1 MSYGPARS
9 QRDEYKRSILRVADV
24 IRKWT
29 SENMD
34 STEARRFELTHDGLV
49 LKVFIRS
56 IQAKGL
62 LQRLQHEALPS
73 GFARTIP
80 WLEDSGEWS
89 IWLGYSEPVE
99 SPNYVRINPSW
110 GFPNPLR

>member
-1 MSYGPARS
+1 MYRPAPS
-9 QRDEYKRSILRVADV
+9 QRDEYKRTILRVADT

-29 SENMD
+29 SENLD
-34 STEARRFELTHDGLV
+34 STENRRLELTNDGLV

-56 IQAKGL
+56 IRAKEL

-73 GFARTIP
+73 GFGRPIP

-89 IWLGYSEPVE
+89 IWFGYSEPVE

-110 GFPNPLR
+110 NFPNPLR

>member
-1 MSYGPARS
+1 MYGPARS
-9 QRDEYKRSILRVADV
+9 QRDEYKRTILRIADV

-29 SENMD
+29 SETLD
-34 STEARRFELTHDGLV
+34 STENRRFELLNDGLV

-56 IQAKGL
+56 IRAKEL
-62 LQRLQHEALPS
+62 LQRLQGEALPS

-89 IWLGYSEPVE
+89 IWFGYSEPVQ
-99 SPNYVRINPSW
+99 SPNYVQINPSW
-110 GFPNPLR
+110 NFPNPLR

>member
-29 SENMD
+29 SENMG
-34 STEARRFELTHDGLV
+34 STEGRRFELTHDGLV

-56 IQAKGL
+56 IRAKEL
-62 LQRLQHEALPS
+62 LLRLQQEALPS
-73 GFARTIP
+73 GLGRSIP

-89 IWLGYSEPVE
+89 IWFGYSEPVE
-99 SPNYVRINPSW
+99 SPNYVRIHPNW
-110 GFPNPLR
+110 NFPNPVR